1 MHSNKTKI
9 KNLMMFLFRIG
20 NMYLISMIIIS
31 YWFKDVIFYE
41 IEYFVGLLI
50 TNVSLFLIKE
60 YYSNIEFKTIN
71 NKIDS

>member
-1 MHSNKTKI
+1 
-9 KNLMMFLFRIG
+9 
-20 NMYLISMIIIS
+20 MYLISMIIIS